1 MSAWTGAESILGY
14 LSGKFLKA
22 SIYEQL
28 RKMQSDNESLNV
40 SLQSGREKRSKM
52 RNRYSSLKTK
62 ILANVYKVDEKLINI
77 YIIINVNF
85 WFYFYFPGF
94 MASNIMSS
102 LDESYEYINM
112 CRLCFPHVTFN

>member
-112 CRLCFPHVTFN
+112 CHLCFPHVTFN